1 MRSFKIQLAQYRA
14 QVTQTIVDLLEQN
27 SLAPTTYSE
36 SILAQF
42 SKPTI
47 LVIEDNVDEW
57 FLIRWMLSKQFQ
69 EAEPVWLSSADQAI
83 AYLNSYGL
91 SEKSLPVMILLDLYL
106 PTAEAG
112 LALLES
118 IKANP
123 LFDAVPVITISRSND
138 GEDRTSAFDRASN
151 DYVVKPANY
160 KDWQQHFSLLINY
173 WEKSV
178 L

>member
-91 SEKSLPVMILLDLYL
+91 SEKSLPVMILLDL
-106 PTAEAG
+106 
-112 LALLES
+112 
-118 IKANP
+118 
-123 LFDAVPVITISRSND
+123 
-138 GEDRTSAFDRASN
+138 
-151 DYVVKPANY
+151 
-160 KDWQQHFSLLINY
+160 
-173 WEKSV
+173 
-178 L
+178 